1 MNSIYKKS
9 VIIFKSAPT
18 SVKDILKIF
27 LDSKS
32 NLYSFDNQDELIED
46 IKAFCNNNK
55 RNIPDSLTQSNIS
68 RALQEVMRLSFLK
81 GGEAYVLL
89 REKGR
94 RAKGAVKKYHFAKMD
109 AALFPFFQLS
119 ECFLQNSVFV
129 MSANTLV
136 FDISEDKHTL
146 FLDLFNENFSE
157 ETLWGYT
164 SMGSKLVL
172 MFNTSTSSQEAKF
185 NLFKRFFEI
194 KKEYDNSIHG
204 RIKKN

>member
-1 MNSIYKKS
+1 MNSIYKKP
-9 VIIFKSAPT
+9 VLNFKSAPT

-46 IKAFCNNNK
+46 IKSFCNNNK
-55 RNIPDSLTQSNIS
+55 RSIPDSLTQSNIS

-81 GGEAYVLL
+81 SGETYVLL

-94 RAKGAVKKYHFAKMD
+94 RAKGSVKKYHFAKMN
-109 AALFPFFQLS
+109 AALFPFFKIS
-119 ECFLQNSVFV
+119 EFFLQNSVFV

-136 FDISEDKHTL
+136 FDIAEDKHAF
-146 FLDLFNENFSE
+146 FLDVFNENFSE

-172 MFNTSTSSQEAKF
+172 MFNTGTSSQEAKF

-194 KKEYDNSIHG
+194 KKEHDNSIHG
-204 RIKKN
+204 KIKKN

>member
-9 VIIFKSAPT
+9 VINFKSAPT

-94 RAKGAVKKYHFAKMD
+94 IAKGAVKKYHFAKMD

>member
-1 MNSIYKKS
+1 
-9 VIIFKSAPT
+9 
-18 SVKDILKIF
+18 
-27 LDSKS
+27 
-32 NLYSFDNQDELIED
+32 
-46 IKAFCNNNK
+46 
-55 RNIPDSLTQSNIS
+55 
-68 RALQEVMRLSFLK
+68 
-81 GGEAYVLL
+81 
-89 REKGR
+89 
-94 RAKGAVKKYHFAKMD
+94 
-109 AALFPFFQLS
+109 
-119 ECFLQNSVFV
+119 

-136 FDISEDKHTL
+136 FDISEDKHTR